1 MKRTFPS
8 ILLLLGFPSFLLSA
22 EIQQDEMAGC
32 LIVPKEF
39 TVYEKIR

>member
-1 MKRTFPS
+1 
-8 ILLLLGFPSFLLSA
+8 LSA
-22 EIQQDEMAGC
+22 EIQQGEMAGC